1 MSSDDESTKK
11 ILWDI
16 AIKVLFVA
24 VPLMGGWI
32 VKLEVSQAT
41 QDVYIAQ
48 LEKDVASSKIADQG
62 IVDIKVSTGK
72 LEARMNDIVKKVDKI
87 YEILLK
93 PR

>member
-1 MSSDDESTKK
+1 MSSDEESTKK